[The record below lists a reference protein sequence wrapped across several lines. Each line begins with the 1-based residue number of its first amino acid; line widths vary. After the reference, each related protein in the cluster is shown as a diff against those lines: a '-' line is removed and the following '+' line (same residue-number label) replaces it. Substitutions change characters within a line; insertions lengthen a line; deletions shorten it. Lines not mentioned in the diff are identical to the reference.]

1 MNGVLFLHG
10 GLSPEVAQQRC
21 DAINETVRRELTSE
35 MEKTRAAPL
44 QTLAAGENGPLWYRG
59 LTAESVPSLDEI
71 LALQG
76 ATAIVVG
83 HTVQQ
88 EGRIL
93 TRLDGKVFVLDTG
106 MQPAYLPTG
115 RASALEIKDGVF
127 TAIYTDRREV
137 LREKQK

>member
-1 MNGVLFLHG
+1 
-10 GLSPEVAQQRC
+10 
-21 DAINETVRRELTSE
+21 
-35 MEKTRAAPL
+35 
-44 QTLAAGENGPLWYRG
+44 
-59 LTAESVPSLDEI
+59 VPGLDEI

-93 TRLDGKVFVLDTG
+93 KRFDGKVFVLDTG

-115 RASALEIKDGVF
+115 RAAALEIKGGVF

-137 LREKQK
+137 LLEKQQ